1 MFYDTEILIRKQ
13 LKYPPF
19 CDIIVIGFNGL
30 NEKEL
35 IDIGN
40 KTYSYLKE
48 HLGNGEENKEFKI
61 FKPMPAPIDK
71 IQNRYRYRIIIKGV
85 MNKKANDVL
94 NNYLKKVY
102 QKDLKDIR
110 ISIDVNPNNMAQL
123 FLGRAQKTA
132 LEINKMIKNKR

>member
-30 NEKEL
+30 NEKHL
-35 IDIGN
+35 IDISN
-40 KTYSYLKE
+40 KSYNYLKE
-48 HLGNGEENKEFKI
+48 YLNIDEFNI

-85 MNKKANDVL
+85 MNRKVNEVL
-94 NNYLKKVY
+94 NNYLKEIYK
-102 QKDLKDIR
+102 KDLKDMR
-110 ISIDVNPNNMAQL
+110 ISVDVNPNNMA
-123 FLGRAQKTA
+123 
-132 LEINKMIKNKR
+132 